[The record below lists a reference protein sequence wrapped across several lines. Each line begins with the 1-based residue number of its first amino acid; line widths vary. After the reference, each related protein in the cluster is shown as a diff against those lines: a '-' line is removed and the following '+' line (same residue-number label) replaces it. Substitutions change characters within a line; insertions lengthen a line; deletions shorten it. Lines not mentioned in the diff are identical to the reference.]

1 MAKYQAYKIDE
12 TSGDYTLENGT
23 FVLVEDLDF
32 VKQKLKYVVKLSKN
46 DWFLNFDEGVTYFDN
61 QKGLMGSRELS
72 TLNEGEIRSIVLSVE
87 GVLQI
92 KEFNYTIANDEMIIE
107 LVVLTEF
114 GEATIVEVL

>member
-1 MAKYQAYKIDE
+1 
-12 TSGDYTLENGT
+12 
-23 FVLVEDLDF
+23 
-32 VKQKLKYVVKLSKN
+32 
-46 DWFLNFDEGVTYFDN
+46 
-61 QKGLMGSRELS
+61 MGSRELS

-92 KEFNYTIANDEMIIE
+92 KEFNYTIADDEMIIE

>member
-12 TSGDYTLENGT
+12 ISGDYALENGT

-32 VKQKLKYVVKLSKN
+32 VKQKLKYVVKLSKK
-46 DWFLNFDEGVTYFDN
+46 DWFLNFDEGITYFDN

-72 TLNEGEIRSIVLSVE
+72 TLNEGEIRAMVLSVE

-92 KEFNYTIANDEMIIE
+92 KDFNYTITSNEMTIE

-114 GEATIVEVL
+114 GEATIAEVL

>member
-92 KEFNYTIANDEMIIE
+92 KEFNYTIAIDEMIIE

>member
-32 VKQKLKYVVKLSKN
+32 VKQKLKYIVKLSKN